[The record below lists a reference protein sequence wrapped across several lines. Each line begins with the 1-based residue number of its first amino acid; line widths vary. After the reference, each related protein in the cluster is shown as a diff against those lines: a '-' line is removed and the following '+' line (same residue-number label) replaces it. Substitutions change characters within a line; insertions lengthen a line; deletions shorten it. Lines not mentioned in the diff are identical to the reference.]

1 MAGVYRSTQASG
13 VDTLSRYDPNTLA
26 FLESITDVTSPVVV
40 DGKLWAV
47 GTGSRA
53 DTLLRLNVDDVTDV
67 LDTVS
72 VPGLTEWSASYL
84 PYTSF
89 SGTSSQVLTTQQ
101 PDPDEIDIRVRCRRE
116 DWTEAR
122 FTYLL
127 SRKNGGGNSVN
138 VISPYRVSLNSGTF
152 TWGIRS
158 GGTAYT
164 ATETT
169 ANLGC
174 VNDEWR
180 WLRFTYNDASYGGDN
195 PTAQWRL
202 RFWYSTDGI
211 NWTLQKSTTVGGAAL
226 DTGAASTELR
236 VGNETENDTGWD
248 GDISHVY
255 AYDENDA
262 LIHDLALADL
272 GSPSSG
278 ANAWTASTTGEPW
291 TAGSGINPAGTGY
304 AYTLSGDN
312 DSLLLASRNTGFDF
326 QARDRLRDV
335 EILQRRDATT
345 GALIWQVDGYECGF
359 SPEAALDDGSYVYVG
374 NSEKVVSAIRGHV
387 ARLNRSDGSFIDN
400 IVLPTNQDATD
411 RMVRIGS
418 VLYLR
423 TESGITEV
431 DFGTSSSTLIVTAVS
446 TNDIDTDG
454 TDLYQ
459 VESAFSLGEINKYQ
473 SDGTFLVTRSLGA
486 ANAGLVRYDT
496 NVFTTGRFT
505 TAGLTSVSTS
515 LGSSTTV
522 VLANTDL
529 LTGFAVLYQNPPT
542 PGAAGW
548 VVGSV
553 GW

>member
-1 MAGVYRSTQASG
+1 VAGVYRSTQASG

-47 GTGSRA
+47 GTGSRV
-53 DTLLRLNVDDVTDV
+53 DTLVRLNVDDVTDV

-84 PYTSF
+84 PYTTL
-89 SGTSSQVLTTQQ
+89 SGNNDQVFNDLQ

-116 DWTEAR
+116 NWTEAR
-122 FTYLL
+122 FSFLVSRL
-127 SRKNGGGNSVN
+127 SSSSTSTTAIN
-138 VISPYRVSLNSGTF
+138 PYRVSLDSGTF

-158 GGTAYT
+158 GGTVYT

-180 WLRFTYNDASYGGDN
+180 WLRFRYEIGV
-195 PTAQWRL
+195 L
-202 RFWYSTDGI
+202 RFYYSTDGI
-211 NWTLQKSTTVGGAAL
+211 NWTLQKSTAVAGGAL

-236 VGNETENDTGWD
+236 VGVNTVTNTGWD

-272 GSPSSG
+272 ESPATG
-278 ANAWTASTTGEPW
+278 AGTWTASSTGETW
-291 TAGSGINPAGTGY
+291 TANSNINPAGTGF
-304 AYTLSGDN
+304 AYTLSGDG
-312 DSLLLASRNTGFDF
+312 DSLLLASRNTGFDS
-326 QARDRLRDV
+326 QNKNRLRDV

-400 IVLPTNQDATD
+400 IVLPTSQNDTA

-418 VLYLR
+418 VLYLP

-431 DFGTSSSTLIVTAVS
+431 DFGTSSSTLIVTEVT
-446 TNDIDTDG
+446 TNDIDTDD
-454 TDLYQ
+454 TDLYH
-459 VESAFSLGEINKYQ
+459 VESTISSGKLNKYQ
-473 SDGTFLVTRSLGA
+473 SDGTLLATV
-486 ANAGLVRYDT
+486 NASAIYTSRVRYDT
-496 NVFTTGRFT
+496 KIFITGRFGSN
-505 TAGLTSVSTS
+505 AGLRAY
-515 LGSSTTV
+515 LPNDFGDPETV
-522 VLANTDL
+522 FLTNTDL

>member
-47 GTGSRA
+47 GTGSRV
-53 DTLLRLNVDDVTDV
+53 DTLVRLNVDDVTDV

-84 PYTSF
+84 PYS
-89 SGTSSQVLTTQQ
+89 SGGATNDQVFQAQQ

-122 FTYLL
+122 FSFLVSRL
-127 SRKNGGGNSVN
+127 SSSSTSTTAIN
-138 VISPYRVSLNSGTF
+138 PYRVSLDSGTF

-158 GGTAYT
+158 GGTVYT

-180 WLRFTYNDASYGGDN
+180 WLRFRYEIGV
-195 PTAQWRL
+195 L
-202 RFWYSTDGI
+202 RFYYSTDGI
-211 NWTLQKSTTVGGAAL
+211 NWTLQKSTAVAGGAL

-236 VGNETENDTGWD
+236 VGVNTVSNTGWD

-255 AYDENDA
+255 AYDENDV

-272 GSPSSG
+272 GSPSTG
-278 ANAWTASTTGEPW
+278 ANTWTATSTGETW
-291 TAGSGINPAGTGY
+291 TANSNINPAGTGWRVN
-304 AYTLSGDN
+304 LSGDG
-312 DSLLLASRNTGFDF
+312 DSLLLASRNTGFDL
-326 QARDRLRDV
+326 QNKNRLRDV

-359 SPEAALDDGSYVYVG
+359 SPEAALDDGSYIYVG
-374 NSEKVVSAIRGHV
+374 NSEKVISAIRGHV

-400 IVLPTNQDATD
+400 IVLPTSQDDTD
-411 RMVRIGS
+411 RMIRIGS

-423 TESGITEV
+423 TDSGISEV
-431 DFGTSSSTLIVTAVS
+431 DFGASTSTLIVTAAT

-454 TDLYQ
+454 TDLFQ
-459 VESAFSLGEINKYQ
+459 VESASTFGELNKYEA
-473 SDGTFLVTRSLGA
+473 DGTFLITNNIGA
-486 ANAGLVRYDT
+486 ANAALVRYDT
-496 NVFTTGRFT
+496 KVFTTGLRVT
-505 TAGLTSVSTS
+505 TAGLRSVDTD
-515 LGSSTTV
+515 LTNPTTV
-522 VLANTDL
+522 TLTNSDT
-529 LTGFAVLYQNPPT
+529 LTGFAVLYQNLPT